1 MEVSALRYSG
11 GIGLHARSPL
21 LRLQSDERLVT
32 LIRRGS
38 TAAFEVLVSRYH
50 SRLLAFCRH
59 LLGSREDAEDV
70 LQEVF
75 SAAFNAILDDD
86 RPINVRPWLYR
97 IARNRSLNHLRRIQ
111 AVGVDSMDIHLSD
124 HGTTTADKVHDREE
138 FRLLVGDIQGLPETQ
153 RTALVLREMDALSYE
168 QIAEAM
174 ETTVPSVKSL
184 LVRARVSLAE
194 AAEARLLTCEQVRIE
209 LAEVAEGLQRRPGS
223 LVRRHLR
230 SCERCET
237 FKGQLNETS
246 KALTAVLPVGGF
258 VLLRKL
264 AILHIGHSA
273 GAGAGAGSSGASAGG
288 TAAAVGGTA
297 AAGAGAVMGTSTTG
311 FLSASVGAIATKAA
325 AGLAAAALVTA
336 GAVEVEQPARP
347 HAHHHAAP
355 ITHVGSAPNPPAAV
369 TITAHS
375 EAPSGG
381 AVPSAVVHHT
391 VVEHLHK
398 PAAAKAAA
406 TTKHKPLVDGKHG
419 KQATT
424 KAQTTPT
431 VPPGRTQTQTDS
443 TVLAGSTTTPATTTT
458 GTTGTTTCP
467 TMSSNTTPAPATTTQ
482 SADTSTTG
490 ATTDSTS
497 TTTTS
502 PATTTP
508 GSSAD
513 PSPDSSCAGDSTGS
527 GTTTPTTTA
536 TAPTTTAT
544 APTTTATAPTT
555 TATAPTTTATAPTT
569 TSAPTS
575 TTTTT
580 STSTESTTG
589 SGSNAGSASAAGSA
603 FGAGASAL
611 AVHAKRHHVISLRR
625 DRRRPVHRS

>member
-21 LRLQSDERLVT
+21 LRLQSDERLVN

-38 TAAFEVLVSRYH
+38 TAAFEALVSRYH
-50 SRLLAFCRH
+50 ARLLAFCRH

-75 SAAFNAILDDD
+75 SAAFNAIIDDD

-111 AVGVDSMDIHLSD
+111 AVGVDSMDIHLSE
-124 HGTTTADKVHDREE
+124 HGTTTADKVHEREE
-138 FRLLVGDIQGLPETQ
+138 FRLLVGDIHALPETQ

-194 AAEARLLTCEQVRIE
+194 AAEARLLTCEQVRVE
-209 LAEVAEGLQRRPGS
+209 LAEVAEGLQRRPGP

-230 SCERCET
+230 ACERCST
-237 FKGQLNETS
+237 FKGQLTETS

-273 GAGAGAGSSGASAGG
+273 GAGAGSGASGASAAGQ
-288 TAAAVGGTA
+288 AAAVGGTA
-297 AAGAGAVMGTSTTG
+297 AAGATAVVGTSTTG
-311 FLSASVGAIATKAA
+311 FLSASIGAIATKAA

-347 HAHHHAAP
+347 HVHHHAAATTTQMASVP
-355 ITHVGSAPNPPAAV
+355 TPSTVAQTVTHAPAV
-369 TITAHS
+369 RPKI
-375 EAPSGG
+375 
-381 AVPSAVVHHT
+381 
-391 VVEHLHK
+391 EHRAIIVAHK
-398 PAAAKAAA
+398 PAVKKAPAPTA
-406 TTKHKPLVDGKHG
+406 HKPAVKTVKTVAKKDT
-419 KQATT
+419 ATIKPVT
-424 KAQTTPT
+424 KAKITPAPL
-431 VPPGRTQTQTDS
+431 PPGRTQTQTDS
-443 TVLAGSTTTPATTTT
+443 TVLPGSTTPAATTTPSSLSTGCPATSSDSTTPSTATPPTTTTTTTTTPAQSTDTTTT
-458 GTTGTTTCP
+458 SSTT
-467 TMSSNTTPAPATTTQ
+467 SS
-482 SADTSTTG
+482 TSTDPT
-490 ATTDSTS
+490 

-508 GSSAD
+508 AA
-513 PSPDSSCAGDSTGS
+513 SPDTGPASSCSGDS
-527 GTTTPTTTA
+527 
-536 TAPTTTAT
+536 
-544 APTTTATAPTT
+544 
-555 TATAPTTTATAPTT
+555 
-569 TSAPTS
+569 S
-575 TTTTT
+575 TTTTSSSGT
-580 STSTESTTG
+580 STSGSSSAG
-589 SGSNAGSASAAGSA
+589 SGASAAGSA
-603 FGAGASAL
+603 LTSGGVS
-611 AVHAKRHHVISLRR
+611 
-625 DRRRPVHRS
+625 P